1 MILEVPPEHFD
12 LLKAGEKI
20 SNVEMILVPTGTT
33 LQNNTDEKVQTL
45 TSEEVKQYLET
56 KSKTMQ

>member
-1 MILEVPPEHFD
+1 
-12 LLKAGEKI
+12 
-20 SNVEMILVPTGTT
+20 MILVPTGTT